1 MNRAARLARL
11 LRILSV
17 VIAEPGLNPVEL
29 AERAGVSERTLR
41 RDLVQL
47 RGLGYE
53 VAYTG
58 GYEVQENLNL
68 EGRTGH
74 RSLGKVYEQH
84 LELVRAQLSKR
95 VAAQV
100 TEEVDS
106 AAPAALATLF
116 ATAIERHSG
125 ATR

>member
-1 MNRAARLARL
+1 VNRARRLARL
-11 LRILSV
+11 LRILSA
-17 VIAEPGLNPVEL
+17 VIAEPGLNPLEL

-58 GYEVQENLNL
+58 GYEVQEKLNL
-68 EGRTGH
+68 EGRTH
-74 RSLGKVYEQH
+74 RSLGRVYEQH
-84 LELVRAQLSKR
+84 LELLRKQLPKR
-95 VAAQV
+95 MAAQV

-106 AAPAALATLF
+106 LAPAALATLF

-125 ATR
+125 AAR